1 VSDPGHD
8 GGGLSNQAKIIF
20 TVEASG
26 GLGQIVNAASV
37 HTVAPQDDSNTGNNS
52 VTVNVTSK

>member
-1 VSDPGHD
+1 MTV
-8 GGGLSNQAKIIF
+8 GGLSNQAKIIL

-26 GLGQIVNAASV
+26 GPGQIVNAASV